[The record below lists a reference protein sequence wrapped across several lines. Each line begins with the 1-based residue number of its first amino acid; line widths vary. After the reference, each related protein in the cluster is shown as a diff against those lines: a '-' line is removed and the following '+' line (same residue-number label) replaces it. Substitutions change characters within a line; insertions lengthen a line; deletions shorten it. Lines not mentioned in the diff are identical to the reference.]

1 MRLAIF
7 VIMASLSTLLI
18 LAEAFGFLPQSWSR
32 WLNRNRLSQTVSIL
46 RELGFKQDN
55 AGVDNGR
62 GQSLRIKHRL
72 DDFTIKKEVAVGMVD
87 DKIFPEYIDLQG
99 ACTEQRQAAFFVR
112 ALAAKARSV
121 DRLYDK
127 AGIFTFDFVAAPITG
142 SPILAYEFSQIVGKP
157 LFLHRQAEKF
167 KSSDGAEIHATFDLS
182 VRAPAAGARFV
193 IVDDSTTGGNKVLSL
208 LRDLE
213 NFGYKVEDCLIVF
226 EPKGKDARDKLRA
239 VGVQLHTVVEGP
251 EAINV

>member
-1 MRLAIF
+1 MARKMTEWPSKRGPITKIMPSDGCIGDTVPLAVGKWYDF
-7 VIMASLSTLLI
+7 H
-18 LAEAFGFLPQSWSR
+18 EFGWHMG
-32 WLNRNRLSQTVSIL
+32 NV
-46 RELGFKQDN
+46 G
-55 AGVDNGR
+55 
-62 GQSLRIKHRL
+62 L
-72 DDFTIKKEVAVGMVD
+72 DDVTIKKEVAVGMVD

-99 ACTEQRQAAFFVR
+99 ASTEQRQAAFFAR

-167 KSSDGAEIHATFDLS
+167 KSSAGAEIRATFDLS
-182 VRAPAAGARFV
+182 VRAPAAGARCL

-208 LRDLE
+208 LRDLKK
-213 NFGYKVEDCLIVF
+213 FGYMAEDCLIVF
-226 EPKGKDARDKLRA
+226 EPKGKDARDKLSA

-251 EAINV
+251 KAINV

>member
-1 MRLAIF
+1 MARKMTEWPSKRGPITKIMPSDGCIGDTVPLAVGKWYEF
-7 VIMASLSTLLI
+7 H
-18 LAEAFGFLPQSWSR
+18 EFGWHMG
-32 WLNRNRLSQTVSIL
+32 NV
-46 RELGFKQDN
+46 G
-55 AGVDNGR
+55 
-62 GQSLRIKHRL
+62 L
-72 DDFTIKKEVAVGMVD
+72 DDVTIKKEVAVGMVD

-99 ACTEQRQAAFFVR
+99 ASTEQRQAAFFAR

-167 KSSDGAEIHATFDLS
+167 KSSAGAEIRATFDLS
-182 VRAPAAGARFV
+182 VRAPAAGARCL

-208 LRDLE
+208 LRDLKK
-213 NFGYKVEDCLIVF
+213 FGYMAEDCLIVF
-226 EPKGKDARDKLRA
+226 EPKGKDARDKLSA

-251 EAINV
+251 KAINV